1 MTERCA
7 DVFDEN
13 LLNVTLDELQAL
25 LNGWLTAIYGNG
37 CGTSYYYYYYYYYYY
52 RGSEQGVVW
61 KDFASHLQLLWG
73 TEVTYMLI
81 LYYCTCIFIFILFF
95 IFILLFFYTV
105 LLYMILFA
113 LLFMLVGLR
122 SCLISLLISLILN

>member
-37 CGTSYYYYYYYYYYY
+37 CGTSYYYYYYYYYY
-52 RGSEQGVVW
+52 RESEQGVVW
-61 KDFASHLQLLWG
+61 KDFASHLQLLWR
-73 TEVTYMLI
+73 TEVMFIYFYMYFILFI
-81 LYYCTCIFIFILFF
+81 LYYCT
-95 IFILLFFYTV
+95 
-105 LLYMILFA
+105 
-113 LLFMLVGLR
+113 
-122 SCLISLLISLILN
+122 

>member
-37 CGTSYYYYYYYYYYY
+37 CGTSYYYYYYYYYY
-52 RGSEQGVVW
+52 RESEQGVVW
-61 KDFASHLQLLWG
+61 KDFASHLQLLWR
-73 TEVTYMLI
+73 TEVMFIYFLFL
-81 LYYCTCIFIFILFF
+81 LYFI
-95 IFILLFFYTV
+95 YTV
-105 LLYMILFA
+105 LLYMTLFD
-113 LLFMLVGLR
+113 LCFVGLR
-122 SCLISLLISLILN
+122 NYLISLLISLILN